1 VTTALRDVGF
11 YVPGRVARPDG
22 PDPPGGSNVAMFRR
36 TREKPAPIATP
47 RGRPILMC
55 PECGSDKAC
64 PMEWAEAGEHHWWL
78 LIRCPDC
85 DAWVQATIG
94 NSLAAALD
102 VELDRQQAQ
111 IAAALAELEAE
122 AMAADA
128 YLLAAALELDLV
140 NADDFAR

>member
-1 VTTALRDVGF
+1 
-11 YVPGRVARPDG
+11 
-22 PDPPGGSNVAMFRR
+22 
-36 TREKPAPIATP
+36 
-47 RGRPILMC
+47 MC

-78 LIRCPDC
+78 RIRCPEC
-85 DAWVQATIG
+85 DAWVQATIA

-102 VELDRQQAQ
+102 VVLNRQQAQ

-122 AMAADA
+122 AMAANAD
-128 YLLAAALELDLV
+128 LLAAALELDLV